1 MKLELLTDIDMLLV
15 VEKDIRRGTCN
26 AIHQHAKL
34 IMKIWKIIIKK
45 KLSYLKYLDVDNLY
59 GWEMSQKLPV
69 NKSEWIEETS

>member
-1 MKLELLTDIDMLLV
+1 MKDYY
-15 VEKDIRRGTCN
+15 
-26 AIHQHAKL
+26 
-34 IMKIWKIIIKK
+34 KK

>member
-1 MKLELLTDIDMLLV
+1 MKLELLTDVDMLLI

-45 KLSYLKYLDVDNLY
+45 KNIISKIF
-59 GWEMSQKLPV
+59 GCR
-69 NKSEWIEETS
+69 